1 MLRQRRPLESYLLWG
16 TLCLVALA
24 VVIVF
29 AKPLTTRQNKAKPT
43 LDLRVADKDGRMRVD
58 WDPSNPAIQSAQ
70 GATLEVEDGKSFN
83 RYPVEANVL
92 RSGGLDYIRKT
103 DDVLLT
109 ITLYHD
115 GRPGVQTSVRRI
127 APIVPPQ
134 AVASSPDPTL
144 PPERRQA
151 RSRRR

>member
-1 MLRQRRPLESYLLWG
+1 MPRKRRPLESYLLLG
-16 TLCLVALA
+16 AIFLVALA
-24 VVIVF
+24 VIVVF
-29 AKPLTTRQNKAKPT
+29 AKPLTARQNKAKPT

-58 WDPSNPAIQSAQ
+58 WDPSNPAIQAAQ

-83 RYPVEANVL
+83 RYPVEASVL

-115 GRPGVQTSVRRI
+115 GRPGEQTSVRRI
-127 APIVPPQ
+127 SPITPPQ
-134 AVASSPDPTL
+134 VASTPA
-144 PPERRQA
+144 PPERSQV